1 MGAYENPAIITDKSG
16 EIFAQGMAQFSQS
29 IAQGIE
35 AYGVKAAKQR
45 AAITEEAKKTKEF
58 NNKQDI
64 DSLNRKLTVNKGIN
78 EANINNKS
86 VIGVIQER
94 AGAII
99 DQQTR
104 ISKLLN
110 KSNTSEEERKG
121 HLNEYEKYNAQ
132 LLDLHSGFESMVT
145 DVNNSVDPTGKFS
158 IGGGDGRSQ
167 YENTIL
173 TSVLASKTKGEI
185 GYEVDS
191 NGDTVIYTIDPT
203 TQKQIRLNVS
213 RAGEGS
219 DGLVFTPERWDQ
231 QLVGEVTDFMSK
243 DKKTGKFPDQLM
255 QTVSISVNK
264 TYEGKDGAKDFT
276 VRELQDTNML
286 NTQLIDTTLVKAASA
301 KMAGW
306 AVLSDNQ
313 KAYIYNESRVEGDPE
328 SYLEWVNANESIG
341 EQGREDTMLEKIT
354 NAARLD
360 IYEKIEKSGWHKV
373 VGKDGKIAYT
383 EIASSRELAEGG
395 KASAKEP
402 TVAEKKQLKLLNL
415 PLNKKFFIGKDTNKW
430 VQLIKKGETPKQNIY
445 QKMITTDLSPAPDGP
460 EMTYDEV
467 ITVL

>member
-58 NNKQDI
+58 DNKQDI
-64 DSLNRKLTVNKGIN
+64 DGLNRKLAIYKGIG

-86 VIGVIQER
+86 LIKIIQER
-94 AGAII
+94 AGAIV
-99 DQQTR
+99 DQQTS

-121 HLNEYEKYNAQ
+121 HLNEYEKYSTQ
-132 LLDLHSGFESMVT
+132 LLDLHSGFESLVT
-145 DVNNSVDPTGKFS
+145 DTNNSVDKTGKFS
-158 IGGGDGRSQ
+158 ISSGGGRSQ
-167 YENTIL
+167 YENTVL
-173 TSVLASKTKGEI
+173 TRGFASETKVEL

-191 NGDTVIYTIDPT
+191 NGDTIVYAIDPT
-203 TQKQIRLNVS
+203 TQKPIPINVS
-213 RAGEGS
+213 KEGKGGS
-219 DGLVFTPERWDQ
+219 GLVFIPERWDQ
-231 QLVGEVTDFMSK
+231 ELVGEVTDFMSK

-255 QTVSISVNK
+255 QPVSISVNK
-264 TYEGKDGAKDFT
+264 TYKGKDGAKDFK

-328 SYLEWVNANESIG
+328 SYLEWVNTNESAG
-341 EQGREDTMLEKIT
+341 EQGREDAMLEKII
-354 NAARLD
+354 NASRLD
-360 IYEKIEKSGWHKV
+360 IYENIEKSGWHKV

-383 EIASSRELAEGG
+383 EIASSRELAEGS

-430 VQLIKKGETPKQNIY
+430 IQLIKKGETPEQNIY
-445 QKMITTDLSPAPDGP
+445 QKMITGDLSPAPDGP